1 MGSQSPLT
9 QDLIGLSLMDAVT
22 LLWSRFGCNP
32 LEIPAIAILTHMSVF
47 TRIPG
52 LPQPLLW
59 RPAALLQWI
68 SDLLGPDQL
77 IFLDPTSPP
86 STC

>member
-32 LEIPAIAILTHMSVF
+32 LEIPAIAILTYMSVF
-47 TRIPG
+47 TTRLPG
-52 LPQPLLW
+52 FPQPLLC
-59 RPAALLQWI
+59 PPALLQRI
-68 SDLLGPDQL
+68 SDVL
-77 IFLDPTSPP
+77 SPH
-86 STC
+86 ST